1 MDEKK
6 QNVLVVH
13 NYYQLPGGEDT
24 VAQNEI
30 SMLKEHGH
38 KVIFY
43 TRSNSEI
50 KNMDLIRKVGLA
62 FSSIFSFRT
71 YRDVRKMIRE
81 ESIDVVHV
89 HNTLSM
95 ISQSV
100 YYAALSM
107 NVPVV
112 QTVHNFRMLCP
123 AATFYRDGHICED
136 CVEKGQMCA
145 VKHKCYRGSRSQT
158 LVCVINT
165 LFHRMTGI
173 YGKINYIC
181 LTEFNK
187 TKLLQLRQI
196 SAEQVSVKP
205 NCINCTGTIICE
217 DDRSDQ
223 YIYAGRLEKI
233 KGIDVLLDAWA
244 LLGKN
249 TPKLILCGAGP
260 MEDWCRKYIAEH
272 SLNAELRGQLQN
284 NEVRSLLAESK
295 ALILPTRWYEGFP
308 MSIAEAFSVGTP
320 VICSDIGNAASI
332 VDEGVT
338 GCKFSPGNA
347 QELAEA
353 VKRCKDLCNSTFDVF
368 QKKYTAENN
377 YKQLFEIY
385 RCACKLSKTKKR
397 KIAR

>member
-1 MDEKK
+1 MNILDMDEKK

-71 YRDVRKMIRE
+71 YRDVRKIIRE

-136 CVEKGQMCA
+136 CVKKGLMCA
-145 VKHKCYRGSRSQT
+145 VKHKCYRGSRAQT

-205 NCINCTGTIICE
+205 NAVPDFGGE
-217 DDRSDQ
+217 AESKD
-223 YIYAGRLEKI
+223 YYVFVGRLEEI
-233 KGIDVLLDAWA
+233 KGIDILTEAFKTLPDIKLKIVGSGVLEEKVRNRINAENINNIE
-244 LLGKN
+244 LLGYKSRDDVNKIMKN
-249 TPKLILCGAGP
+249 A
-260 MEDWCRKYIAEH
+260 
-272 SLNAELRGQLQN
+272 
-284 NEVRSLLAESK
+284 K
-295 ALILPTRWYEGFP
+295 AIIMCSQWYETFG
-308 MSIAEAFSVGTP
+308 MVIAEAFSCGIPAIVGN
-320 VICSDIGNAASI
+320 IGNI
-332 VDEGVT
+332 KDMIRQGENGVLF
-338 GCKFSPGNA
+338 KYDSA
-347 QELAEA
+347 ESLADS
-353 VKRCKDLCNSTFDVF
+353 VRTFDAERRINMYENSYRF
-368 QKKYTAENN
+368 YKDRFRPEDNYIMLKK
-377 YKQLFEIY
+377 IY
-385 RCACKLSKTKKR
+385 DRICR
-397 KIAR
+397 

>member
-1 MDEKK
+1 MNILDIDEKK

-30 SMLKEHGH
+30 RMLEEHGH

-50 KNMDLIRKVGLA
+50 KNMDIIRKAGLA
-62 FSSIFSFRT
+62 LSSIFSFRT
-71 YRDVRKMIRE
+71 YRDVRKIIRE

-136 CVEKGQMCA
+136 CVKKGLMCA
-145 VKHKCYRGSRSQT
+145 VKNKCYRASRAQT
-158 LVCVINT
+158 LVCVLNT

-173 YGKINYIC
+173 YRRINYIC

-205 NCINCTGTIICE
+205 NAVPDFGGKAE
-217 DDRSDQ
+217 PKD
-223 YIYAGRLEKI
+223 YYVFVGRIEEI
-233 KGIDVLLDAWA
+233 KGIDILTEAFKTLPDIKLKIVGSGVLENKVRNRINAENINNIE
-244 LLGKN
+244 LLGYKSRDDVNKIMKN
-249 TPKLILCGAGP
+249 A
-260 MEDWCRKYIAEH
+260 
-272 SLNAELRGQLQN
+272 
-284 NEVRSLLAESK
+284 K
-295 ALILPTRWYEGFP
+295 AIIMCSQWYETFG
-308 MSIAEAFSVGTP
+308 MVIAEAFSCGIPAIVGN
-320 VICSDIGNAASI
+320 IGNI
-332 VDEGVT
+332 KDMIRQGENGVLF
-338 GCKFSPGNA
+338 KYDSA
-347 QELAEA
+347 ESLADA
-353 VKRCKDLCNSTFDVF
+353 VRTFDAERRINMYENSYRF
-368 QKKYTAENN
+368 YKDRFRPEDNYIILKK
-377 YKQLFEIY
+377 IY
-385 RCACKLSKTKKR
+385 DRICR
-397 KIAR
+397 